1 MTRAEATSPPVEPD
15 AGAELALTAWERLC
29 LKLSRPVGPPSA
41 VVRLKRQRHEW
52 HKSAVY
58 RLDGVGD
65 GGEAVVGKRCLRD
78 TARVEREVYEKVL
91 PRIPIS
97 QLKYYGCVEEEQG
110 SFAWLFMGEAPSGKP
125 TMADRGIV
133 ASWLARLHGSAA
145 QLSAMDS
152 LSLPDHGPDGYL
164 RRLPAARAGVVAA
177 REAVA
182 GAGLDGRV
190 LGTMADLLDRLESR
204 WDRVAAA
211 CAAWP
216 PTLVHTDFTRK
227 NVRLFRGDTG
237 AEVIALDWEA
247 AGWGPPAADLAA
259 LPWGRSRDRKR
270 GAPGGRP
277 DHETPWSGPASLDVY
292 ASAAAAYWPGIGR
305 DDVEQVSRVGA
316 VFRVIDATRWAS
328 ENIEFGGFHKGLG
341 HIRAYVD
348 DLMPN
353 LAGLGL

>member
-1 MTRAEATSPPVEPD
+1 MTRADATSPAVEPD
-15 AGAELALTAWERLC
+15 AGAALAVTAWERLC
-29 LKLSRPVGPPSA
+29 LRLARSDVPPTA
-41 VVRLKRQRHEW
+41 VVRLKRQRHAW

-58 RLDGVGD
+58 WLDGVGD
-65 GGEAVVGKRCLRD
+65 GGEPVVGKRCLRV

-91 PRIPIS
+91 PRIPIR

-110 SFAWLFMGEAPSGKP
+110 PFAWLFMEEAPSGKP
-125 TMADRGIV
+125 TMADRGII

-145 QLSAMDS
+145 QVTAEDS

-164 RRLPAARAGVVAA
+164 RRLPAARAAVVAE

-204 WDRVAAA
+204 WDQVAAA

-216 PTLVHTDFTRK
+216 RTIVHTDFTRK
-227 NVRLFRGDTG
+227 NVRLFRSDTG
-237 AEVIALDWEA
+237 TDVIALDWEA

-259 LPWGRSRDRKR
+259 VPWGRSRDRKR
-270 GAPGGRP
+270 GAPAGA
-277 DHETPWSGPASLDVY
+277 DHETPWSGPVSLDAY
-292 ASAAAAYWPGIGR
+292 ASTAATYWPGIGR
-305 DDVEQVSRVGA
+305 DDVERISRVGA

-328 ENIEFGGFHKGLG
+328 QNIEFGGFHKGLG

-353 LAGLGL
+353 LAALGL